1 MNDKKPAQIRF
12 HLKRPH
18 STIRKLS
25 DNINMDNTIA
35 GSFNVHTF
43 LEGNLIKPLLF
54 RQKYMDINYTNIY
67 CKPVR

>member
-1 MNDKKPAQIRF
+1 MFLA
-12 HLKRPH
+12 LLWEEL
-18 STIRKLS
+18 RKLKLASRLKTS
-25 DNINMDNTIA
+25 DKINMDNTIA